1 MTRAEMIRFLNGKNI
16 FASKKDST
24 ARLHRK
30 MARFEQDQE
39 LDRVDRLTRKMSRRI
54 RRAVNKGVSL
64 SRWMVEVLGA
74 DNFDEAVFER
84 AKKVAHGN

>member
-1 MTRAEMIRFLNGKNI
+1 MSRAEMIRFLNGKKV

-30 MARFEQDQE
+30 MARFEH
-39 LDRVDRLTRKMSRRI
+39 DREVDRLDRLARKITKRI
-54 RRAVNKGVSL
+54 QRAVVKGRSL
-64 SRWMVEVLGA
+64 SVWMVEVLGA